1 MDRRS
6 LLVMVAALAATPAFS
21 QSRQRLRFAV
31 TDVDGAENLQREF
44 GPSRRRSSDFCP
56 TSNRAFPRLRNAPR
70 PSRP

>member
-6 LLVMVAALAATPAFS
+6 LLVMAAALAATPAFA
-21 QSRQRLRFAV
+21 QGRQRLRFAV

-44 GPSRRRSSDFCP
+44 GPFKAAFERCSP
-56 TSNRAFPRLRNAPR
+56 TSRSRFSPSPDAPR

>member
-6 LLVMVAALAATPAFS
+6 LLVMVAALAATPAFA
-21 QSRQRLRFAV
+21 QGRQRLRFAV

-44 GPSRRRSSDFCP
+44 GPFKA
-56 TSNRAFPRLRNAPR
+56 AFERLLPNVEIALFPSPDAPL